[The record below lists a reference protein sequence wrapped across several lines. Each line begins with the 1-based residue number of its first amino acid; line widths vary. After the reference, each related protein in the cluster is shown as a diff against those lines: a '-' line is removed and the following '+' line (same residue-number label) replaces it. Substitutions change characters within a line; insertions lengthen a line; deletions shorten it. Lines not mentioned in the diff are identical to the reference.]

1 MSPSKK
7 ALPLSS
13 EWRLTAAQ
21 SIKALFTSIYLLQ
34 LCCRTLHTLLPDYF
48 YFLPVS
54 LQPIWIY
61 FALLACHTFTLTI
74 LFFLWPSP
82 LKSAF
87 IFMSFSFKSLRVV
100 FFFYRSSPVSLTFS
114 PPLHPS
120 PSVGTSPSSLHLFLS
135 RALSPFCNPTFFSH
149 RSLWIFHDLVAQ
161 RWGEKTSSI
170 WHFHRTNIYSQDCV

>member
-1 MSPSKK
+1 MSLSKK

-13 EWRLTAAQ
+13 EWGRTGAQ
-21 SIKALFTSIYLLQ
+21 SIKALFTSIYLVH

-61 FALLACHTFTLTI
+61 FALLTCHTSTLTI
-74 LFFLWPSP
+74 LFFLCPSP

-87 IFMSFSFKSLRVV
+87 IFMSFSFKSPRV
-100 FFFYRSSPVSLTFS
+100 FYRSSPVSLTFS

-120 PSVGTSPSSLHLFLS
+120 PSVGPSPSSLCLSLS

-161 RWGEKTSSI
+161 HWGEKTSSI
-170 WHFHRTNIYSQDCV
+170 WRFHRTNIYSQDCV